1 MKALPANFSS
11 RILGRGGKE
20 RRISRN
26 RFLEFKGVRRA
37 MRFDVF

>member
-11 RILGRGGKE
+11 RILGREE